1 MMGSVLLNTRINE
14 LERLIESVD
23 EAASIEN
30 ARKCLSKYRQLARMA
45 GKTLTDLQ
53 SPTITDMPAGG
64 PKEMADDKIIK
75 RLDAKSAIDSIEYA
89 LYKMDPLNAQ
99 IIYLSYTSRTYHTM
113 EGVALLTNM
122 SMTTLKRHKKEALF
136 EFAEYYDGGILLEKE
151 KALTEGA

>member
-1 MMGSVLLNTRINE
+1 MNTRINE
-14 LERLIESVD
+14 LESLIESID
-23 EAASIEN
+23 EPTSIEN

-45 GKTLTDLQ
+45 GKPLTDLQ
-53 SPTITDMPAGG
+53 SPAITDMPTGG
-64 PKEMADDKIIK
+64 PRVLAEDKIIK
-75 RLDAKSAIDSIEYA
+75 RLDAKNAIDSIEYA

-122 SMTTLKRHKKEALF
+122 SMTTLKRHKKEALL

-151 KALTEGA
+151 NSMTEGA